1 MFDVPTEEN
10 AGDGGEAGEQH
21 EYAADAVGG
30 EQEVDAHGGDPGN
43 VDDDWAAWAHACGET
58 TDGVQE
64 GQHSDGKREPARQT
78 GLAFRQEGLD
88 ERPGK
93 REIDRP
99 RQHLKSPVS
108 QQVNDRWVH
117 AVHNNL
123 GHKADDQHQAD
134 NWDHGQSL
142 AVVQIRKA
150 DAMLGHGAGKYFL
163 NDGEDDSRGDQQAED
178 GNRSRNPGQR
188 KDAAEDQEFADEAVK
203 AGQAERREEHDAH
216 KSGEHGGWLAD
227 AAELVDAAMAIGALL
242 QHGDKPEERGRGD
255 AVIEHLQ
262 DDAVERGG
270 LAGLRGSSGGG
281 NSEREDAEQTIAEVI
296 DRGVREDALEV
307 GLCSGGPCAHA
318 LKHTHGRYAAYFN
331 ARHVSS
337 GHVWQGRYYSCPLD
351 TPHFCA
357 ALRYTELNPVR
368 AGMVEDPVDYPW
380 SSAAAHCGC
389 GAPDPWLEMK
399 PFSDAWDPALW
410 REYLSQAGAVE
421 EADAIRKSTHS
432 GRPLGTPDFVA
443 QLEKALR
450 RRLAPLKGGRPPK
463 EQLDERQTSFIFR
476 AG

>member
-1 MFDVPTEEN
+1 MRGTRGQTGRFPEIVRPHSRLFLFMARLARVLSTDTPHHVT
-10 AGDGGEAGEQH
+10 QR
-21 EYAADAVGG
+21 
-30 EQEVDAHGGDPGN
+30 GN
-43 VDDDWAAWAHACGET
+43 
-58 TDGVQE
+58 
-64 GQHSDGKREPARQT
+64 ARQ
-78 GLAFRQEGLD
+78 LVFESDADRLVYLD
-88 ERPGK
+88 LLRTNCQIQ
-93 REIDRP
+93 R
-99 RQHLKSPVS
+99 L
-108 QQVNDRWVH
+108 
-117 AVHNNL
+117 
-123 GHKADDQHQAD
+123 
-134 NWDHGQSL
+134 SL
-142 AVVQIRKA
+142 AGYCLMSNHVHLIVVP
-150 DAMLGHGAGKYFL
+150 
-163 NDGEDDSRGDQQAED
+163 QQ
-178 GNRSRNPGQR
+178 
-188 KDAAEDQEFADEAVK
+188 
-203 AGQAERREEHDAH
+203 
-216 KSGEHGGWLAD
+216 
-227 AAELVDAAMAIGALL
+227 
-242 QHGDKPEERGRGD
+242 PES
-255 AVIEHLQ
+255 LP
-262 DDAVERGG
+262 
-270 LAGLRGSSGGG
+270 L
-281 NSEREDAEQTIAEVI
+281 
-296 DRGVREDALEV
+296 
-307 GLCSGGPCAHA
+307 A